1 MLTRQFFLLYLT
13 FMIQN
18 YPTKEHIEHKN
29 RVETLKSNIKIDITN
44 HKDELDKLIPD
55 KSELIIY
62 KPVRVYVNGQ
72 NVLKGQKW
80 DVKWNTNCYNDCDY
94 YTCITT
100 LKTAFNAISLLLSI
114 DKDEKI
120 HYIIQ
125 VQASFQCWKKLE
137 RLSTEETTTT
147 FEWERLKRLIIY
159 AKKVQHIIL
168 SREEQVQK
176 IMAVAVREGQLLKD
190 FT

>member
-1 MLTRQFFLLYLT
+1 
-13 FMIQN
+13 MIQN
-18 YPTKEHIEHKN
+18 YPTKEQIAKQN
-29 RVETLKSNIKIDITN
+29 RVEMLKNNITIDINN

-55 KSELIIY
+55 KSELIVY
-62 KPVRVYVNGQ
+62 KAVREYENGK
-72 NVLKGQKW
+72 NVLKGHTW
-80 DVKWNTNCYNDCDY
+80 DVEWYKNYYSDCDY
-94 YTCITT
+94 YSTITT
-100 LKTAFNAISLLLSI
+100 LRTAFNTISLRLSI

-125 VQASFQCWKKLE
+125 VQSSYQCWKKLE

-176 IMAVAVREGQLLKD
+176 IMAVAVKEGQLLKD
-190 FT
+190 FA